1 VETLTFEEIKE
12 AVHGEAILE
21 GTAAGYSS
29 INTDT
34 RKIGTGDVFIA
45 LKGENFN
52 GNKFLLQA
60 VESGASLCIVDEV
73 VGDITGISKAGIIK
87 VADTRKA
94 LLDLAGWYRKKLR
107 TKIVGITGSTGKTS
121 TKDLAAAAL
130 GSRFKVFKT
139 KGNFNNE
146 VGLPLMIFSLD
157 NSYDIAV
164 LEMGMN
170 NLEEIHRMAEAARPD
185 IALITNVGI
194 THIGNLKTRENI
206 LKAKLEITDFFGS
219 GNTLIVN
226 SDSDLLQDLG
236 EEPYRIIKTSALGEA
251 DYYAGGI
258 ELGDEHVSFSV
269 FENGQMSPVRMRI
282 EVPGR
287 HTVNNALLAIACA
300 RLLGLGME
308 EIAEGF
314 GNLQKTSMRLDII
327 RGEKFTI
334 INDCY
339 NANPD
344 SMKSGI
350 DVLKNLESRKRAAIL
365 GTMGELGDAA
375 EEAHR
380 MIGKY
385 AKDSGIDLLIT
396 LGQYGEAF
404 KEGFGDNSFAFSDYD
419 EAVDFAAGR
428 LGKGDAV
435 LVKASRSMKFENI
448 VEKLKQANHI

>member
-1 VETLTFEEIKE
+1 LETLSFDEIKR
-12 AVHGEAILE
+12 AVGGEVIHE
-21 GTAAGYSS
+21 GTSAGYNTIS
-29 INTDT
+29 TDT
-34 RKIGTGDVFIA
+34 RNINSGDVFIA

-52 GNKFLLQA
+52 GNRFLKQA
-60 VESGASLCIVDEV
+60 ADSGASLCIVDELPE
-73 VGDITGISKAGIIK
+73 GIAAITSAGVIK
-87 VADTRKA
+87 VADTSKA
-94 LLDLAGWYRKKLR
+94 LLDLAGYYRKKLR
-107 TKIVGITGSTGKTS
+107 TKIIGITGSTGKTS

-130 GSRFKVFKT
+130 SSRFKVFKT

-194 THIGNLKTRENI
+194 THIGNLGSRENI
-206 LKAKLEITDFFGS
+206 LKAKLEITDFFGK

-226 SDSDLLQDLG
+226 SDSQPLKNLEG
-236 EEPYRIIKTSALGEA
+236 KPYRVISTSALAEA
-251 DYYAGGI
+251 EYSAIDVA
-258 ELGDEHVSFSV
+258 LGDEHVSFRVS
-269 FENGQMSPVRMRI
+269 ERGTELPGTIRI
-282 EVPGR
+282 NIPGM
-287 HTVNNALLAIACA
+287 HNVNNSLLAIACA
-300 RLLGLGME
+300 RLLGMDME

-314 GNLQKTSMRLDII
+314 GNIEKTSMRLDII

-350 DVLKNLESRKRAAIL
+350 DVLKNLGRGRHAAIL

-375 EEAHR
+375 WEAHR
-380 MIGKY
+380 DVGEYVKN
-385 AKDSGIDLLIT
+385 SGIDMLIT
-396 LGQYGEAF
+396 VGQYNDAF
-404 KEGFGDNSFAFSDYD
+404 KAGFGDSIAGFDDYD
-419 EAVDFAAGR
+419 EAVKFASDY
-428 LGKGDAV
+428 LKKGDSV
-435 LVKASRSMKFENI
+435 IVKASRSMKFEKI
-448 VEKLKQANHI
+448 VEKLKEANHI

>member
-1 VETLTFEEIKE
+1 VETLTLKEIRE
-12 AVHGEAILE
+12 AVSGEIILE
-21 GTAAGYSS
+21 GPSGSYSA

-34 RKIGTGDVFIA
+34 RKIAPGDVFIA

-52 GNKFLLQA
+52 GNRFLLQA

-73 VGDITGISKAGIIK
+73 IGDTAAITTAGIIK

-94 LLDLAGWYRKKLR
+94 LLDLAGWYRKKLK

-146 VGLPLMIFSLD
+146 IGLPLMIFSLD

-170 NLEEIHRMAEAARPD
+170 NLQEIHRMAEAARPD
-185 IALITNVGI
+185 IALITNVGV

-219 GNTLIVN
+219 GNTLVVN

-236 EEPYRIIKTSALGEA
+236 EKPYRVITTSAISPAEYSA
-251 DYYAGGI
+251 SGI

-269 FENGQMSPVRMRI
+269 SERGELSAVRMRI
-282 EVPGR
+282 DVPGR

-300 RLLGLGME
+300 RLLGLSME
-308 EIAEGF
+308 EIAAGF
-314 GNLQKTSMRLDII
+314 GNLQKTAMRLDII

-350 DVLKNLESRKRAAIL
+350 DVLKNLESSRRAAIL
-365 GTMGELGDAA
+365 GTMGELGDKA

-380 MIGKY
+380 MVGKY
-385 AKDSGIDLLIT
+385 AKESGIDLLIT
-396 LGQYGEAF
+396 LGDYGYAF
-404 KEGFGDNSFAFSDYD
+404 KEGFGGNCFAFSDYD
-419 EAVDFAAGR
+419 EAVDFAAGW
-428 LGKGDAV
+428 LKKGDAV
-435 LVKASRSMKFENI
+435 LVKASRSMKFENV